1 MTERRTSTEPSLAQ
15 KRLERLIGKVLSEQP
30 PRSAPRTLES
40 RVLAELERRAARP
53 WWRNS
58 FLHWPLPARLAFLL
72 ASFGV
77 VKLALAAVMWV
88 ITDARSAPVVTALA
102 QPLSW
107 AEKTLNLFSMLGAL
121 GSAVLD
127 AIPPH
132 WLYAG
137 LALAA
142 ALYIA
147 LFALGATAYRTLYMN
162 K

>member
-1 MTERRTSTEPSLAQ
+1 MTKRRTSPEPSTAHEQ
-15 KRLERLIGKVLSEQP
+15 LERLIGKVLSEQP
-30 PRSAPRTLES
+30 PRMAPRTLES

-53 WWRNS
+53 WWRSS
-58 FLHWPLPARLAFLL
+58 FLHWPLPARFAFLL

-77 VKLALAAVMWV
+77 VKFALTALMWL
-88 ITDARSAPVVTALA
+88 ITDPRAAPVVGALA
-102 QPLSW
+102 EPLSW
-107 AEKTLNLFSMLGAL
+107 AEKTLNLFSTVGVL
-121 GSAVLD
+121 GSTVLH

-142 ALYIA
+142 MLYIA